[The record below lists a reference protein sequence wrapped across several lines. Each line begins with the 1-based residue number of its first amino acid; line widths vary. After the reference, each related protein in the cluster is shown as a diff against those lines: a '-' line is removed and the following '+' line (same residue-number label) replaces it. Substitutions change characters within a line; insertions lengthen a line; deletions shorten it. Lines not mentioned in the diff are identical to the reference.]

1 MTVALWDVAQ
11 VTAVADAI
19 RAKTGKSATMTVA
32 EMPAEIASIPSGGTE
47 VWKECWLEKPKSSPT
62 VFLDTGIRATFNDE
76 LEVTC
81 RCSIGSMS
89 ACFNACGSSGTRN
102 GMNFLPNSNR
112 AQVFWGGYANTN
124 ITIDRVN
131 LDVTNDMVITQNS
144 SGVSIAGFNS
154 NGAAVTWD
162 NPYTATGT
170 SAPAQPYRLFI
181 YDRNVDIK
189 YGLFRKAVIVQDG
202 GYQTFTIVPEVSNN
216 FTARLK
222 ITNHVLDEGSEDIIT
237 YVPVPAGFVCHVDNV
252 ASA

>member
-1 MTVALWDVAQ
+1 MTVALFDTAQ
-11 VTAVADAI
+11 VGAVADAI

-47 VWKECWLEKPKSSPT
+47 EWKECWLEKPKSAPD
-62 VFLDTGIRATFNDE
+62 VFINTGISAAFTDK

-102 GMNFLPNSNR
+102 GMNFLPNNNR
-112 AQVFWGGYANTN
+112 AQAFWGGYANTS

-131 LDVTNDMVITQNS
+131 LDVTNTMVITQNS

-154 NGAAVTWD
+154 NGAAVTWQ
-162 NPYTATGT
+162 NSYTASGT
-170 SAPAQPYRLFI
+170 SLPSQPYRLFI
-181 YDRNVDIK
+181 YDRNADIK
-189 YGLFRKAVIVQDG
+189 FGLFRKAIVNKEG
-202 GYQTFTIVPEVSNN
+202 GSIIHTIVPEVSNN

-222 ITNHVLDEGSEDIIT
+222 ITRRNLSGEETVR
-237 YVPVPAGFVCHVDNV
+237 YVAVPAGFICHVDNV
-252 ASA
+252 EAA

>member
-32 EMPAEIASIPSGGTE
+32 EMPAEIASISGGGTE
-47 VWKECWLEKPKSSPT
+47 VWKECWLEKPKSSPS
-62 VFLDTGIRATFNDE
+62 VFLDTGIAAAFTDE

-102 GMNFLPNSNR
+102 GINFLPNSNKVQ
-112 AQVFWGGYANTN
+112 AFWGDYANVN

-131 LDVTNDMVITQNS
+131 LDVTNTMVITQNS
-144 SGVSIAGFNS
+144 TGVSIAGFNS
-154 NGAAVTWD
+154 NGAAVNWD

-170 SAPAQPYRLFI
+170 AVPAQPYRLFI
-181 YDRNVDIK
+181 YDRNTDIK
-189 YGLFRKAVIVQDG
+189 FGLFRKTIVRKDANSLI
-202 GYQTFTIVPEVSNN
+202 YTVVPEVSNN

-222 ITNHVLDEGSEDIIT
+222 ITRKAFGEEETVS
-237 YVPVPAGFVCHVDNV
+237 YVPVSAGFVCHVDNV
-252 ASA
+252 AAS

>member
-1 MTVALWDVAQ
+1 MTVALFDTAQ
-11 VTAVADAI
+11 VGAVADAI
-19 RAKTGKSATMTVA
+19 RAKTGKSETMTVA

-47 VWKECWLEKPKSSPT
+47 VWKECWLEKPKSSPS
-62 VFLDTGIRATFNDE
+62 VFIDTGIAAAFDDE

-102 GMNFLPNSNR
+102 GMNFLPNGNK
-112 AQVFWGGYANTN
+112 AQVFWGNYSNTN

-131 LDVTNDMVITQNS
+131 LDVTNTMVITQNS

-154 NGAAVTWD
+154 NGTAVTW
-162 NPYTATGT
+162 NNSYTATGT
-170 SAPAQPYRLFI
+170 SAPQQPYRLFI

-189 YGLFRKAVIVQDG
+189 FGLFRKAVIRKDQSSVV
-202 GYQTFTIVPEVSNN
+202 YTVVPEVSNN

-222 ITNHVLDEGSEDIIT
+222 ITRQLSSGSENVSYIPID
-237 YVPVPAGFVCHVDNV
+237 AGFICHVDNV